1 MLLSPPSPPSA
12 HRFSPHSPE
21 PKVSQSSRSPLSA
34 ISVPSNSY
42 PSIEDYSY
50 SPTSVSSVPLSD
62 LSPKTSAFFGTP
74 FVSPSQSP
82 SSSQSASYLSKTAA
96 FFSSP
101 FSDSSSSPP
110 REERTPRD
118 LTSSRSLTAD
128 FFATAALSSCPTSP
142 PSLRSSTSNASLRTS
157 ASHTSSSCDH
167 HPTLL
172 PEQSQETEATPV
184 PKPQVPLLSRLF
196 PSRYSSNLRRT
207 GDNRLNSQ
215 RGFVTIEAPDDV
227 LVSPPISI
235 EDPHVPEVSV
245 AAAETTP
252 VSSVCTTGALVHPD
266 NESEPSYELVRR
278 IGHGAFSHV
287 WLARMARSQ
296 GLQALTAVKM
306 IARVG
311 EHHDPVAR
319 RTARGER
326 ASFLR
331 EVEVLHYLTPAHASL
346 PQLYASFSIRTHHVL
361 VLEYVAGGE
370 LLDVVNSDEQHAQLS
385 EKLLQRI
392 WCELVGAVEWI
403 HARFVVHRDIKLE
416 NILLTTNPFKFV
428 LPEDEP
434 LIKLTD
440 FGLARKIDPDE
451 PWLSTRCGSESYAAP
466 ELLIAAHTD
475 EQSLPALS
483 RAPSDAHGG
492 SAGSHSKSRTAARTP
507 GTYDG
512 RETDAWALGVV
523 LFALATRSLP
533 FDSPPP
539 PMDAEAER
547 ARRKWVLRVVRGEW
561 SWPAMDGDGAPA
573 VENLGE
579 PEPELHGAGLV
590 RIAAV
595 RNLVARLLVS
605 DPNCRV
611 RVSAL
616 WDEPWM
622 QRPMLTP

>member
-12 HRFSPHSPE
+12 HRFPPHPPE
-21 PKVSQSSRSPLSA
+21 HKVSQSSRSPLGA

-42 PSIEDYSY
+42 PSIENYSY
-50 SPTSVSSVPLSD
+50 SPTSASSD
-62 LSPKTSAFFGTP
+62 LSPKTSAFFGSP
-74 FVSPSQSP
+74 FVSPSQSS

-101 FSDSSSSPP
+101 FSESSSSPP
-110 REERTPRD
+110 SEERTPRD
-118 LTSSRSLTAD
+118 LTPSRSLTAD
-128 FFATAALSSCPTSP
+128 FFTTAAFSSCPTSP

-157 ASHTSSSCDH
+157 ASHTSSSYDH

-172 PEQSQETEATPV
+172 PEQSSQEAEATPV
-184 PKPQVPLLSRLF
+184 PKPQVPLFSRLF

-207 GDNRLNSQ
+207 DDNRLPSQ

-227 LVSPPISI
+227 LVSSPTTV
-235 EDPHVPEVSV
+235 EDTHIPDVPA
-245 AAAETTP
+245 AAAEATP
-252 VSSVCTTGALVHPD
+252 TSSVWTTGALVHPE

-287 WLARMARSQ
+287 WLARIARSQ

-306 IARVG
+306 IARISG
-311 EHHDPVAR
+311 HHDPVAR

-346 PQLYASFSIRTHHVL
+346 PQLYASFSVRTHHVL

-370 LLDVVNSDEQHAQLS
+370 LLEVVNSDEQHAQLS

-403 HARFVVHRDIKLE
+403 HSRFVVHRDIKLE

-428 LPEDEP
+428 PPEDEP

-475 EQSLPALS
+475 EQTVPALS

-523 LFALATRSLP
+523 LFALVTRSLP

-539 PMDAEAER
+539 PTDAEVER

-561 SWPAMDGDGAPA
+561 SWPTMDGDGAPV
-573 VENLGE
+573 VESHG
-579 PEPELHGAGLV
+579 EPELHGAALV

-595 RNLVARLLVS
+595 RNLVARLLVN
-605 DPNCRV
+605 DPSRRA